1 MTLTR
6 ITAPATGLI
15 TLAEAKVHL
24 RVDDATEDTYIT
36 ALVAAASAYLDA
48 RDGVLGEALVSQTW
62 RYSLPMAP
70 LGDIALPLGPVM
82 SVTVVKYID
91 AAGAEQTYSAA
102 NYRLAD
108 GVVELVDGASW
119 PAVAERRVA
128 FWVDFVA
135 GYGSAADVPETI
147 RQLCRLL
154 VGDMFE
160 VRAAATTESFET
172 TPAARMLLQAARSHR
187 GLF

>member
-1 MTLTR
+1 MDD
-6 ITAPATGLI
+6 TA
-15 TLAEAKVHL
+15 
-24 RVDDATEDTYIT
+24 EDTYIT
-36 ALVAAASAYLDA
+36 ALVNAASAYLDA
-48 RDGVLGEALVSQTW
+48 RDGVLGEALVTQTW

-70 LGDIALPLGPVM
+70 LGDIVLPLGPVV
-82 SVTVVKYID
+82 SITAIKYID

-108 GVVELVDGASW
+108 GAVELVDGASW
-119 PAVAERRVA
+119 PSVAERRVA

-135 GYGSAADVPETI
+135 GYGAATDVPETI

-154 VGDMFE
+154 IGDVFE
-160 VRAAATTESFET
+160 ARAAATTETFET
-172 TPAARMLLQAARSHR
+172 TPAARMFLHAARSHR

>member
-1 MTLTR
+1 MTLSR

-15 TLAEAKVHL
+15 TLAEAQAHL
-24 RVDDATEDTYIT
+24 RVDDATEDSYIT
-36 ALVAAASAYLDA
+36 ALVNAASAYLDA
-48 RDGVLGEALVSQTW
+48 RDGVLGEALVTQTW

-70 LGDIALPLGPVM
+70 LDDIALPLGPVV

-91 AAGAEQTYSAA
+91 AAGVEQTYSSA

-119 PAVAERRVA
+119 PSAAERRVA

-135 GYGSAADVPETI
+135 GYGAAADVPETI

-160 VRAAATTESFET
+160 SRAAATAESFET
-172 TPAARMLLQAARSHR
+172 TPAASMLLQAARSHR